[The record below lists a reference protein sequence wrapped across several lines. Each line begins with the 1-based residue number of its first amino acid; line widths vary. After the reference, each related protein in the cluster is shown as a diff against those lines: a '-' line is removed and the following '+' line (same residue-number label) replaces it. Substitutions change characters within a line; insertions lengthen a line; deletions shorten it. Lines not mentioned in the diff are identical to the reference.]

1 MQFHQFCLL
10 QMIQAEIER
19 MNAAGRLL
27 DVTPQQKADSD
38 QKAWQGWLSR
48 YRARLQR
55 EAAAGA
61 DSAERIQVMNATN
74 PR

>member
-1 MQFHQFCLL
+1 
-10 QMIQAEIER
+10 MIQAEIER

-38 QKAWQGWLSR
+38 RKAWQGWLNR
-48 YRARLQR
+48 YCARLQR
-55 EAAAGA
+55 ASAAGA
-61 DSAERIQVMNATN
+61 DAAERVQVMNATN